1 MAAIGIDIGGTFTD
15 VVCATR
21 SGLYT
26 TKVSSTP
33 DDLVR
38 GVTAGIRKILELS
51 GVAPGSVQRL
61 VHGST
66 VATNAILE
74 GKGARIG
81 LLMTKGF
88 EDTIEMGRFRRSK
101 MYDLMN
107 DPETPFFMAPAR
119 VRIGIAERVGPD
131 GTVLEPLDEE
141 QVIRAIGELRAEH
154 DIEAVAVCYLF
165 SFRNPVHEQRIRE
178 LVDRHF
184 PDLRVSLSSDIDPV
198 FREYERCCVTAFDAY
213 VRPIVARYLERF
225 EQGARDCGVVAPL
238 EVMQSRGAIAGRDA
252 ALQKAVSMVLSGPAA
267 GVVGGSYAAK
277 QSNFPDA
284 IVLDMG
290 GTSCDVSLVKAGKPL
305 LSTRGKVGVY
315 PLRIPLVDVNT
326 IGAGGG
332 SLAWAD
338 AGGGLRVGPQSAGA
352 SPGPAAYGR
361 GGQEPTVTDASLL
374 LGYLNPDYFAGG
386 DLRLQPE
393 PAEAAVAR
401 LAARLGLSPI
411 DTAAGIHRVVNAR
424 MADQIRLVSIRQG
437 YDPRQF
443 VLVLMGGAGPLH
455 GGALARD
462 LGIRR
467 CVVPP
472 APGVLSAFGLL
483 VAPIECERSRTLGK
497 VLEEVR
503 ADELAAAFAALE
515 ERGRAEIGRSGVA
528 GDEVQLLRSADM
540 RYRGQS
546 YELEVPVEE
555 GPLDAA
561 LGALADAFHR
571 RHMDVYGHVNKD
583 APVEL
588 VNLRTVHRVPVA
600 PPGFGFK
607 GARAAGRQRR
617 NRKAYFD
624 GTWLDVPV
632 LGREELHPGVALAGP
647 AIVEQADTTTVVY
660 PRQTATLDAAGN
672 IVLEL
677 RP

>member
-15 VVCATR
+15 IVCATPE
-21 SGLYT
+21 GIYAA
-26 TKVSSTP
+26 KASSTP

-38 GVTAGIRKILELS
+38 GVTAAIRKVLEQSQL
-51 GVAPGSVQRL
+51 AAGSVRRL

-88 EDTIEMGRFRRSK
+88 EDTLELGRFRRSN

-107 DPETPFFMAPAR
+107 DAETPFFMAPAR
-119 VRIGIAERVGPD
+119 VRVGIAERIDAEGC
-131 GTVLEPLDEE
+131 VLEPLDEV
-141 QVIRAIGELRAEH
+141 QVVDAVGQLRAEYG
-154 DIEAVAVCYLF
+154 IEALAVCYLF
-165 SFRNPVHEQRIRE
+165 SFRNPAHELRTRE
-178 LVDRHF
+178 LVAEHF
-184 PDLRVSLSSDIDPV
+184 PDLRLSLSCEVDPV

-225 EQGARDCGVVAPL
+225 EKGAQACGIAAPL

-277 QSNFPDA
+277 QSGFADA

-290 GTSCDVSLVKAGKPL
+290 GTSCDVSLVRAGKPL
-305 LSTRGKVGVY
+305 LSTRGKVGPY

-332 SLAWAD
+332 SIAWVD

-361 GGQEPTVTDASLL
+361 GGEEPTVTDASLL

-386 DLRLQPE
+386 ELQLAP
-393 PAEAAVAR
+393 PRAEAAVAR
-401 LAARLGLSPI
+401 LAAALHLSVI

-443 VLVLMGGAGPLH
+443 ILVLMGGAGPVH

-483 VAPIECERSRTLGK
+483 VAPVECERSQTVGK
-497 VLEEVR
+497 AVEALPVAEV
-503 ADELAAAFAALE
+503 ESVFATLE
-515 ERGRAEIGRSGVA
+515 ERGWADVARSGAARDQV
-528 GDEVQLLRSADM
+528 VVLRSADL

-546 YELEVPVEE
+546 YELEVPVD
-555 GPLDAA
+555 GADASTLLDS
-561 LGALADAFHR
+561 LVDAFHA
-571 RHMDVYGHVNKD
+571 RHMEVYGHMNKD
-583 APVEL
+583 AVVEV

-600 PPGFGFK
+600 PPGFAFQ
-607 GARAAGRQRR
+607 GRRPLASGRR
-617 NRKAYFD
+617 CRSAYFE
-624 GTWLDVPV
+624 GQWMETQVLD
-632 LGREELHPGVALAGP
+632 RTELQPGVPLTGP
-647 AIVEQADTTTVVY
+647 AIIEQPDTTTVVY
-660 PRQTATLDAAGN
+660 PHQIATLDPVGN
-672 IVLEL
+672 VMLES
-677 RP
+677 RA